1 MKTKI
6 KIIDAKRKPPMATKY
21 HGNGEIEER
30 QLPLLPE
37 GVIVVK
43 FCEDL
48 VDRVVLLEIVVD
60 G

>member
-6 KIIDAKRKPPMATKY
+6 KIIEAKRKPPIATKY

-43 FCEDL
+43 FFEDL
-48 VDRVVLLEIVVD
+48 VDRVVLL
-60 G
+60 